1 MLKIYFQRILAS
13 ESLNQTEMQEIIG
26 KVMDGDVDQ
35 VQIAGFLVALRMKG
49 EVPEEIAGAAT
60 AMRARM
66 NRVNVDRKPLIDT
79 CGTGGSGTGS
89 FNISTATAFVLASD
103 ERLAVAKHGNKA
115 VSSLSGSADV
125 LSELGV
131 TITAPLKTMEA
142 AINELG
148 IGFLFAPNFHPA
160 MKHAAGIRRAL
171 GIRTIFNLLGPLT
184 NPAGAD
190 YQLMGVFAP
199 DLPSKIAEVLGS
211 LGSRKAWVVHGS
223 DGVDELTITGP
234 SKVAEW
240 DGSQV
245 NNFEISPED
254 VGLQSAGA
262 DAMRGGSPSENAAT
276 MRELLSGKQD
286 SPLRD
291 AIALNAGAGFF
302 IGGVESS
309 FKAGVTRALDL
320 ISDGKPLQ
328 KVEALAEYTRSA

>member
-1 MLKIYFQRILAS
+1 MLKSYFQRILAS

-66 NRVNVDRKPLIDT
+66 NRVNVERKPLIDT

-245 NNFEISPED
+245 NDFEISPED
-254 VGLQSAGA
+254 VGLQSAGT

-291 AIALNAGAGFF
+291 AIALNAGAGLFLS
-302 IGGVESS
+302 EEWS
-309 FKAGVTRALDL
+309 R
-320 ISDGKPLQ
+320 PLKQ
-328 KVEALAEYTRSA
+328 VSPVRWT